1 MYDLFVFF
9 GKCVVC
15 AIAFAFV
22 GAVSSFIVHDVRPR
36 LVAAIAQLRQRWI
49 K

>member
-1 MYDLFVFF
+1 MYNFLVFF

-22 GAVSSFIVHDVRPR
+22 GAVSAFVVHDLRPR
-36 LVAAIAQLRQRWI
+36 IVKVIAQLRQRWI
-49 K
+49 N

>member
-1 MYDLFVFF
+1 MYNFLIFF

-22 GAVSSFIVHDVRPR
+22 GAVSVYLSTDVRPCIVR
-36 LVAAIAQLRQRWI
+36 FIAQLHQRWI